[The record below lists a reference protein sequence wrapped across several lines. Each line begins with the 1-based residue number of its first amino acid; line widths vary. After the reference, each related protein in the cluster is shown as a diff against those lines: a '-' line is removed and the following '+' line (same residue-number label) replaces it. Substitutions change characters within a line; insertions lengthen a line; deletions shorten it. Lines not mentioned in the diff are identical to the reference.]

1 MFGNLEGYDLKL
13 KANFVRDRL
22 KRLDKIGILYN
33 VKSHN
38 KRNYFLS
45 KNCRVVKGKMRIGQ
59 KSISGKG
66 TFVVISSGGM
76 RIVLIA

>member
-66 TFVVISSGGM
+66 TFVVIRSGGM

>member
-22 KRLDKIGILYN
+22 KRLDRIGIMYN

-59 KSISGKG
+59 KSISGKV
-66 TFVVISSGGM
+66 TFVVIRSGGI